1 MAKRMDPELLYVECS
16 QCGHPLLW
24 GAGDTT
30 RILRGAGIDLSSL
43 DERCMIVSEGC
54 PHCAPGEKIFS
65 THVVRLSQE
74 RPAQRPGPGTN

>member
-16 QCGHPLLW
+16 QCGFPVLW
-24 GAGDTT
+24 AAGDTT
-30 RILRGAGIDLSSL
+30 RILRGAGIDFSAL

-54 PHCAPGEKIFS
+54 PRCNPDEKIFS

-74 RPAQRPGPGTN
+74 RPVHRPGPGTN

>member
-1 MAKRMDPELLYVECS
+1 MAKRIDPELLYVECS

-24 GAGDTT
+24 GVGDTT
-30 RILRGAGIDLSSL
+30 SILRGAGIDLSSL

-54 PHCAPGEKIFS
+54 PNCSPGEKVFP

-74 RPAQRPGPGTN
+74 RSAPRQDLGTN